1 MPESTPL
8 VFPALDNVA
17 QSVVQSGDVEKKNA
31 FMRCTEFVSTYYD
44 KRASADKI
52 CMCRRPL
59 PVRLITTQS
68 NP

>member
-31 FMRCTEFVSTYYD
+31 FMKMYETCLHLLR
-44 KRASADKI
+44 
-52 CMCRRPL
+52 
-59 PVRLITTQS
+59 
-68 NP
+68 